1 MLRSHWLF
9 TLVERRLL
17 AGVCGNDQLVCFLWN
32 CCGVSRN
39 NKVKHSCLS
48 FQLWIIVQEFI
59 ATLFNDSLHSYPRVL
74 HILCNA
80 KYIDDTII

>member
-1 MLRSHWLF
+1 MISWSVFSGIVVGFLGITRSSI
-9 TLVERRLL
+9 L
-17 AGVCGNDQLVCFLWN
+17 A
-32 CCGVSRN
+32 
-39 NKVKHSCLS
+39 S

-59 ATLFNDSLHSYPRVL
+59 ATLFNDSLHSYPGVL

>member
-1 MLRSHWLF
+1 MISWSVFSGIVVGFLGITRSSI
-9 TLVERRLL
+9 L
-17 AGVCGNDQLVCFLWN
+17 A
-32 CCGVSRN
+32 
-39 NKVKHSCLS
+39 S
-48 FQLWIIVQEFI
+48 FQLLIIAQEFI